1 MRDHNFGL
9 GWLFR
14 ITAICGSLLAAGRY
28 SGFLFMFAV
37 TSLALVAGCLWYM
50 AMRRAPGPTLHLT
63 IALILLTPMLAV
75 LFASLQ
81 NAREAA
87 RRQQAT
93 KNVRDVAVEMQIIK
107 QAHPDLDQEGGE
119 LLYAK
124 AQELLRQRP
133 ALRFRGEGQRR

>member
-63 IALILLTPMLAV
+63 IALLLLTP
-75 LFASLQ
+75 LFALIAARLP
-81 NAREAA
+81 NARELERKNRAIHA
-87 RRQQAT
+87 LKGVGLELSVMSEHYPELRRAD
-93 KNVRDVAVEMQIIK
+93 NEVLRSHLE
-107 QAHPDLDQEGGE
+107 
-119 LLYAK
+119 
-124 AQELLRQRP
+124 ELLRQRLP
-133 ALRFRGEGQRR
+133 LRFRGERERR